1 MPGMSSLTQF
11 RAQAPESRRTFWL
24 SVVNGGIYAVS
35 ETLIDPNLVLILF
48 ASRLTDSNFLL
59 GAISV
64 LFSGGW
70 FLPQLF
76 VSGWLQTK
84 PRKIEVYRRSSV
96 IRVAAWLFL
105 VVVLWFVRQPVLLL
119 VLFYLAYGTMQISSG
134 LGGIPFLEVIAK
146 MIPSGWR
153 GRLFASRLV
162 VAGLLSLLAS
172 RIVGWALRSPLPYP
186 RNYALLAFIAALFG
200 GTALWVFSLIREPPG
215 ATRPADSLVS
225 QFRRGMQILRH
236 NADYRNL
243 LVGRALWFW
252 GLIAVPF
259 YTLLSTRVLGAPDAA
274 AADYLAITTLTTLL
288 INLPAGWL
296 VDHRGPRW
304 VLRLGALGWATSA
317 LLAIGIT
324 WSANNGLLAGLP
336 FPAYAAAYPLFVM
349 RGILTPL
356 DNLAGH
362 TLLLQISPED
372 DRTLYLGFANTLL
385 GLVLLLSSLGGGLV
399 DLLGIQAL
407 FGVAAAVDILAFLFL
422 GRIKKFC

>member
-1 MPGMSSLTQF
+1 MPGVSTVSQF
-11 RAQAPESRRTFWL
+11 RAQPLESRRTFWL
-24 SVVNGGIYAVS
+24 SLVNGGLYVFA

-48 ASRLTDSNFLL
+48 ASRLTDSNLLL
-59 GAISV
+59 GAISA
-64 LFSGGW
+64 LSSGGW

-84 PRKIEVYRRSSV
+84 PRKIEVYRRSSF
-96 IRVAAWLFL
+96 IRIAAWLFL
-105 VVVLWFVRQPVLLL
+105 AAVLWFVRQPVLLL
-119 VLFYLAYGTMQISSG
+119 ALFYLAYGTMQISSG
-134 LGGIPFLEVIAK
+134 LGGIPFLDVIAK

-162 VAGLLSLLAS
+162 AAGLLSLLGS
-172 RIVGWALRSPLPYP
+172 RVVGWVLRGPLPYP
-186 RNYALLAFIAALFG
+186 RNYALLTFLAALFG
-200 GTALWVFSLIREPPG
+200 GAALLAFCMTHETPG
-215 ATRPADSLVS
+215 ATRPAASLVS

-243 LVGRALWFW
+243 LAGRALWFW

-259 YTLLSTRVLGAPDAA
+259 YTLLAKRVLEAPDAA

-288 INLPAGWL
+288 VNLPVGWL

-317 LLAIGIT
+317 LLALGIA
-324 WSANNGLLAGLP
+324 WSANAGLLGGLP
-336 FPAYAAAYPLFVM
+336 FPAYAVAYPLFVM
-349 RGILTPL
+349 RGILTPF
-356 DNLAGH
+356 DHLAGH

-372 DRTLYLGFANTLL
+372 DRPLYLGFANTLL
-385 GLVLLLSSLGGGLV
+385 GVVLLLSSVGGGLV

-407 FGVAAAVDILAFLFL
+407 FGVAAVVNVLAFFFL
-422 GRIKKFC
+422 GRIKKA